1 MKARFISRIEMRC
14 AALAASA
21 VLVAGACTTAN
32 MTDYSPVNEKTKFSE
47 DVLFR
52 AARDAA
58 EHLDM
63 RVQAGDS
70 GTSFDTREKEVAT
83 SSIPRLSY
91 KFSFHVETSGG
102 MLVIKANCVKNSTT
116 SEAEFSDCGDDRPA
130 KVVELQ
136 AALRKQALER
146 AKADDSNSA
155 DFGHFGEPEEAA
167 PDGGKGSGKG
177 NPKASSDE
185 SSKGDKAK
193 ADDKKAEGKKA
204 DSKDSDK
211 GDSSKANPKASAK
224 KK

>member
-1 MKARFISRIEMRC
+1 
-14 AALAASA
+14 
-21 VLVAGACTTAN
+21 
-32 MTDYSPVNEKTKFSE
+32 
-47 DVLFR
+47 VLFR

-63 RVQAGDS
+63 RVQAGES
-70 GTSFDTREKEVAT
+70 GTAFDTRERQVAT

-136 AALRKQALER
+136 AALRKQTLER

-155 DFGHFGEPEEAA
+155 DFGHFGEPEQADA
-167 PDGGKGSGKG
+167 GKGSSKQDEKASANEGSKGEGKG
-177 NPKASSDE
+177 D
-185 SSKGDKAK
+185 G
-193 ADDKKAEGKKA
+193 KKTEGKKA
-204 DSKDSDK
+204 DSKDSEKKADSKDPEKGGSSK
-211 GDSSKANPKASAK
+211 GDTKSSTSTK

>member
-1 MKARFISRIEMRC
+1 
-14 AALAASA
+14 
-21 VLVAGACTTAN
+21 
-32 MTDYSPVNEKTKFSE
+32 MTDYTPVNEQTKFSE

-52 AARDAA
+52 ASRDAA
-58 EHLDM
+58 EHLDL
-63 RVQAGDS
+63 RVTASDS
-70 GTSFDTREKEVAT
+70 GTAFDTREKEVAT

-146 AKADDSNSA
+146 AKSDDSNSA
-155 DFGHFGEPEEAA
+155 DFGHFGEPEK
-167 PDGGKGSGKG
+167 PDAGKGSSKEDE
-177 NPKASSDE
+177 KASAGE
-185 SSKGDKAK
+185 GSKGDKK
-193 ADDKKAEGKKA
+193 TEGKKA
-204 DSKDSDK
+204 DSKDSEKKADSKDSEK
-211 GDSSKANPKASAK
+211 GGASKGETKASTTTK